1 MSPVSIGL
9 DEFEGLVTDAMDD
22 VPDPFAAALDQVALI
37 VEEHAP
43 GRNLYGLYT
52 GVPLVAGT
60 APSGT
65 MPPRITIY
73 MHPLADHCHDL
84 AQLRNQVRV
93 TVLHELGHH
102 LGLDEDRLQEL
113 GYA

>member
-1 MSPVSIGL
+1 MSPVSIDL
-9 DEFEGLVTDAMDD
+9 VDFEGLVTDAMDD

-43 GRNLYGLYT
+43 GRDLYGLYT

-60 APSGT
+60 VPSGM

-73 MHPLADHCHDL
+73 MRPLTDHCRDL
-84 AQLRNQVRV
+84 AQLRDQVRV

-102 LGLDEDRLQEL
+102 LGLDEERLKEL

>member
-1 MSPVSIGL
+1 MSPVSIDL
-9 DEFEGLVTDAMDD
+9 VDFEGLVTDAMDD

-43 GRNLYGLYT
+43 GRDLYGLYT
-52 GVPLVAGT
+52 GMPLVAGT
-60 APSGT
+60 VPSGM

-73 MHPLADHCHDL
+73 MRPLADHCRDL
-84 AQLRNQVRV
+84 AHLRDQVRV

-102 LGLDEDRLQEL
+102 LGIDEERLGEL